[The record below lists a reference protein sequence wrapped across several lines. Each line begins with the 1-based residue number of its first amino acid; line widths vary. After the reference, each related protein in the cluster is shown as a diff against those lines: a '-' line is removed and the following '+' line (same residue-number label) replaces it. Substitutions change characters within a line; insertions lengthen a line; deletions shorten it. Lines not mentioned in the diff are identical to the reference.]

1 MWAAA
6 AGWRR
11 AAEDN
16 PPMLRV
22 DFDPAHQRADDL
34 PRVEPIETVKTVPD
48 PGGKILNLADDQ
60 GQLALSLC
68 RLGGS
73 ALLLLQPGNARF
85 QPANTRLEFVTLGH
99 SGDVTVDQ
107 ATDATLQS

>member
-1 MWAAA
+1 MWAA

-11 AAEDN
+11 NAEDKLH
-16 PPMLRV
+16 MLRV
-22 DFDPAHQRADDL
+22 DFEPAHQRADDL
-34 PRVEPIETVKTVPD
+34 PRVEPVETVKTVPD

-73 ALLLLQPGNARF
+73 ALLLLQPGNARL
-85 QPANTRLEFVTLGH
+85 QPADTRLEFVTLDHFG
-99 SGDVTVDQ
+99 GVIVDQ
-107 ATDATLQS
+107 ATDA